1 MNYDKVMEVIKT
13 IVMDV
18 CELEEEKLQNPEARF
33 AEDLG
38 VDSMAALEIV
48 SKIEKTLRLPIPE
61 ERIPDMRSLK
71 DVCDLVLKLA
81 EEKV

>member
-18 CELEEEKLQNPEARF
+18 CELEEEKLENPEARF